1 MQHMRV
7 SDVERDRACAVLRE
21 HYAVGRLD
29 DQELSTRLA
38 AAQTAV
44 TWGDLNELMHDL
56 PPIPGMPLMPSAHFY
71 TPPPPPPPVAYAP
84 PVYHPPQ
91 RDRDVGKAYRTAAWV
106 SFALGFA
113 SFGLMWIP
121 ALAFAVLGRRARE
134 QGREDRNTGTIIT
147 VVTGAALLFTLVA
160 LPAAFDDDDGDD
172 PSPESAWVPP
182 PAGLDDESDIHEVV
196 MKVVADRPDATA
208 ADLLMNAEGSE
219 VASGKG
225 LVLPFEKELDL
236 AGLDD
241 LNVAAEAVDGV
252 KLTCQITV
260 DGVVVAEGKPDS
272 GDGGCTAAYS
282 G

>member
-1 MQHMRV
+1 MRV
-7 SDVERDRACAVLRE
+7 SDAERDRACAVLRE
-21 HYAVGRLD
+21 HYALGRLD
-29 DQELSTRLA
+29 DQELSVRIA

-44 TWGDLNELMHDL
+44 TWRDLHELMQDL
-56 PPIPGMPLMPSAHFY
+56 PPIPGMPLMPSAAPFA
-71 TPPPPPPPVAYAP
+71 PPPHPPVTYAP
-84 PVYHPPQ
+84 PVYPPQ
-91 RDRDVGKAYRTAAWV
+91 PNRDVGKAYSVAAWV
-106 SFALGFA
+106 SFVLGFA

-121 ALAFAVLGRRARE
+121 ALVFAVLGRRARE
-134 QGREDRNTGTIIT
+134 RGRDDRNTGKVIA
-147 VVTGAALLFTLVA
+147 VVAASTLLLALVA
-160 LPAAFDDDDGDD
+160 VPAAFDGDDDDDGSSWEAGEAPPRIDFDD
-172 PSPESAWVPP
+172 
-182 PAGLDDESDIHEVV
+182 DSDIHEVV

-208 ADLLMNAEGSE
+208 GDLLMNAEGNE

-241 LNVAAEAVDGV
+241 LVVEAEAAGGA

-260 DGVVVAEGKPDS
+260 DGQVVAEGKPES